1 MKTNLLKNFLI
12 LNLTGKEDIIG
23 FSQNNKFFKLKLQPN
38 KVQNDELQSRL
49 LNFTKKNKLN
59 INKKTVVMVNCGP
72 GSYSRIRASIA
83 IAKALKLI
91 FKLKVIGYD
100 YFKFGAQHSL
110 MSNNNKFIIY
120 PTKNNLFFLEYYK
133 FKNKG
138 DIQKLTLGKKMQKI
152 RSSAIFI
159 ADGYRNINLSL
170 KNTKLKINY
179 FKFNV
184 EKVQNLIDNNL
195 IYKNNLKP
203 IYLN

>member
-1 MKTNLLKNFLI
+1 MKTNLVKNFLI

-100 YFKFGAQHSL
+100 YFKFGAQYSL

-133 FKNKG
+133 SKHKG
-138 DIQKLTLGKKMQKI
+138 D
-152 RSSAIFI
+152 
-159 ADGYRNINLSL
+159 
-170 KNTKLKINY
+170 
-179 FKFNV
+179 
-184 EKVQNLIDNNL
+184 
-195 IYKNNLKP
+195 
-203 IYLN
+203 

>member
-1 MKTNLLKNFLI
+1 MKTNLVKNFLI

-23 FSQNNKFFKLKLQPN
+23 FRQNNKFFKLKLQPN

-120 PTKNNLFFLEYYK
+120 PTKNKLFFLEYYK
-133 FKNKG
+133 
-138 DIQKLTLGKKMQKI
+138 
-152 RSSAIFI
+152 
-159 ADGYRNINLSL
+159 
-170 KNTKLKINY
+170 
-179 FKFNV
+179 
-184 EKVQNLIDNNL
+184 
-195 IYKNNLKP
+195 
-203 IYLN
+203 

>member
-1 MKTNLLKNFLI
+1 MKTNLVKNFLI

-23 FSQNNKFFKLKLQPN
+23 FRQNNKFFKLKLQPN

-91 FKLKVIGYD
+91 FKLRVIGYD

-133 FKNKG
+133 SKNKG
-138 DIQKLTLGKKMQKI
+138 DVQKLTLGKKMKKI